1 MCIRDRS
8 KANLRWANLSNA
20 NLTGADLT
28 EVDLTDAEISP
39 QVLAKARSVSKV
51 ERADSTPYDVVPSA
65 VATREGPLP
74 SAQAPTYQRPGD
86 KPSTPPPARPEGKSR
101 PLP

>member
-1 MCIRDRS
+1 MGSNPLIG
-8 KANLRWANLSNA
+8 KACWCMSAIHQRFRRRLVPPKLCR
-20 NLTGADLT
+20 LTLQRVAVVADPLDHF
-28 EVDLTDAEISP
+28 EHFVGSH
-39 QVLAKARSVSKV
+39 
-51 ERADSTPYDVVPSA
+51 A